1 MRIKEKLIEKIQN
14 IEDES
19 VLQDLL
25 EIIDLELNLNND
37 IVELTDEQ
45 KSAINEGLQDIDEG
59 RTFSHEQ
66 ARKMIDEWMRNR

>member
-1 MRIKEKLIEKIQN
+1 MRVKEQILEKIQN

-25 EIIDLELNLNND
+25 EIIDLELNLNNN
-37 IVELTDEQ
+37 IVALTDAQ
-45 KSAINEGLQDIDEG
+45 KSAIDEGLQDIDEG

>member
-1 MRIKEKLIEKIQN
+1 MRIKEKILEKIQN

-45 KSAINEGLQDIDEG
+45 KSTINEGLPDIDEG

>member
-1 MRIKEKLIEKIQN
+1 MRVKEQILEKIQK
-14 IEDES
+14 IENES

-37 IVELTDEQ
+37 IVELTDAQ
-45 KSAINEGLQDIDEG
+45 KSAIDAGLQDIDEG

-66 ARKMIDEWMRNR
+66 APKMIDEWMRNR

>member
-1 MRIKEKLIEKIQN
+1 MRVKEQILEKIQK
-14 IEDES
+14 IENES

-37 IVELTDEQ
+37 IVELTDAQ
-45 KSAINEGLQDIDEG
+45 KSAIDAGLQDIDEG